1 MKFTN
6 YHWSLLA
13 NLSQSVF
20 AWLVLMSMVKTGN
33 QQDLGL
39 YTYVQSIV
47 LPIQLFFTLKL
58 RTIQNSDIND
68 EFSYY
73 EYNSLRVLMSLLNL
87 VSIVVIVFALD
98 MEQKAVYIVM
108 ALTYSLYILRE
119 SYISLVQKINRND
132 VFFKMNIVSGV
143 ISFLMFL
150 GPYLYTGDLVLSLA
164 ISCCSRILV
173 YVTFERT
180 ISTKFILELTQ
191 KRKDNSAYIIIFR
204 KAWPLAITA
213 LVGALFTSIPRVILE
228 TELGINELAI
238 YGALSSLLFFINIL
252 VNSFVQSSL
261 PDFAKLYE
269 KSTNDFVKAFF
280 SITARLVAISLLC
293 FVLVY
298 FLGETFLIIVFTPE
312 YFAYT
317 SELLMI
323 FISGVALSLFSIGNL
338 LLSSQRNFNIQL
350 PIYVVVAVLIF
361 FFSTIF
367 IPKLGML
374 GAIGSQ
380 IISYAFGFALCVF
393 YFLIRCRNAENV
405 KV

>member
-6 YHWSLLA
+6 YHWALLA
-13 NLSQSVF
+13 NISQSAF
-20 AWLVLMSMVKTGN
+20 TWLIMMLIVKIGN

-58 RTIQNSDIND
+58 RTIQNSDINN

-73 EYNSLRVLMSLLNL
+73 EYNGLRIFMSLFNL
-87 VSIVVIVFALD
+87 VSVVMFVFAFD
-98 MEQKAVYIVM
+98 MEHKAIYIVM

-150 GPYLYTGDLVLSLA
+150 VPYIYTEDLVLSLF
-164 ISCCSRILV
+164 ISFFSRVIV
-173 YVTFERT
+173 YVTFERS
-180 ISTKFILELTQ
+180 ISDKFLPELT
-191 KRKDNSAYIIIFR
+191 KSIENKSIYFLIFI
-204 KAWPLAITA
+204 KASPLAVTA
-213 LVGALFTSIPRVILE
+213 FVSALFNSIPRIFLE
-228 TELGINELAI
+228 KELGINELAI

-269 KSTNDFVKAFF
+269 KSTNDFIKAFF
-280 SITARLVAISLLC
+280 SITIRLVVTSLLC

-298 FLGETFLIIVFTPE
+298 FLGENFLRIVFSPK
-312 YFAYT
+312 YASYT

-350 PIYVVVAVLIF
+350 PIYVIVAMLIF
-361 FFSTIF
+361 LFSTIF

-380 IISYAFGFALCVF
+380 IISYAIGFALCLF
-393 YFLIRCRNAENV
+393 YFLIRCRNAENI
-405 KV
+405 KT